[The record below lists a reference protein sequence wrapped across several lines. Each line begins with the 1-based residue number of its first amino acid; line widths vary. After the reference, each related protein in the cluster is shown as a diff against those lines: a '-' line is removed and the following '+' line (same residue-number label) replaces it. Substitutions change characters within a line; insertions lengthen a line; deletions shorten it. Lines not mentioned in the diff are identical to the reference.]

1 MQITYKNNNL
11 ERVCTDASFATRRY
25 GKQMA
30 EKIHMRIDEIRA
42 SDSFELMIQ
51 FKIGKCHSL
60 TGERKGQYAVDLV
73 QPFRLVF
80 EQVESEIRIAN
91 ILEIV
96 DYH

>member
-1 MQITYKNNNL
+1 
-11 ERVCTDASFATRRY
+11 
-25 GKQMA
+25 MA

-42 SDSFELMIQ
+42 SDSVELMIQ

-91 ILEIV
+91 ILEIA

>member
-1 MQITYKNNNL
+1 
-11 ERVCTDASFATRRY
+11 
-25 GKQMA
+25 MA

-42 SDSFELMIQ
+42 SDSVELMIQ
-51 FKIGKCHSL
+51 FKIGKYHSL

>member
-1 MQITYKNNNL
+1 M
-11 ERVCTDASFATRRY
+11 CTDASFATRRY

-42 SDSFELMIQ
+42 SDSVELMIQ
-51 FKIGKCHSL
+51 FKIGKYHSL

>member
-1 MQITYKNNNL
+1 M
-11 ERVCTDASFATRRY
+11 CTDASFATRRY

-42 SDSFELMIQ
+42 SDSVELMIQ